1 MECLCEQKV
10 NVFCGYVFDQYFNLP
25 IIGTVNI
32 DEKLW
37 S

>member
-1 MECLCEQKV
+1 MECSCEQKV
-10 NVFCGYVFDQYFNLP
+10 NIICGYVFDQYFNLP